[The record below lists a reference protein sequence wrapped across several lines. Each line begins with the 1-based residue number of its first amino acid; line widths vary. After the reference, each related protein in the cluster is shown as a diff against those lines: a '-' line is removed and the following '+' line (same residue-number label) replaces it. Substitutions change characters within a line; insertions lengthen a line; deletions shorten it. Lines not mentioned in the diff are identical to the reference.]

1 MSMVVLHDTTG
12 KKKEAVVCYMD
23 APVPYAIEENFGGCF
38 FEDDVDLALVLQDQE
53 IVYQLLQGNDV
64 SGSSRTHSYHSSSCG
79 HQRTSGEPKLRGAAN
94 YESQLAVDEALAR
107 ELQEIEDQISNTSIG
122 GNILKEGRKP
132 VRSSTPNHGNTSAS
146 RSQVVTEDSVDPD
159 NMTYEEL
166 QQLGET
172 IGTESKGLP
181 EDVIA
186 LLKSSTYKIRIFSRK
201 EKNDECVICCM
212 AYKNR
217 DKLTTLP
224 CAHQYHQTCVAKWLK
239 INKVCPVCNK
249 EVFGS

>member
-1 MSMVVLHDTTG
+1 MEVLYDTTG
-12 KKKEAVVCYMD
+12 KKEVVVYYMD
-23 APVPYAIEENFGGCF
+23 APVPYAIEENYGGCF

-53 IVYQLLQGNDV
+53 IVYQLLQGNDG
-64 SGSSRTHSYHSSSCG
+64 SGSSGSHSYPSSSCG
-79 HQRTSGEPKLRGAAN
+79 HQRTLGEQKIRGGAN
-94 YESQLAVDEALAR
+94 YESQLAVDETLAR
-107 ELQEIEDQISNTSIG
+107 EMQEIEDQISYASIDD
-122 GNILKEGRKP
+122 NILKAGKKP
-132 VRSSTPNHGNTSAS
+132 ASSSTPSNGSTCARRS
-146 RSQVVTEDSVDPD
+146 RQVVTEDSVDPD

-186 LLKSSTYKIRIFSRK
+186 LLKSSTYKIRLFSRK
-201 EKNDECVICCM
+201 EKHVECVICCM
-212 AYKNR
+212 DYKNR

-224 CAHQYHQTCVAKWLK
+224 CEHQYHQTCVAQWLK

-249 EVFGS
+249 EVFGSYK

>member
-1 MSMVVLHDTTG
+1 MEVLHDTTG
-12 KKKEAVVCYMD
+12 KKEAVVYYMN

-38 FEDDVDLALVLQDQE
+38 FEDDDDLALVLQEQE
-53 IVYQLLQGNDV
+53 IVHRLIEGNDG
-64 SGSSRTHSYHSSSCG
+64 SGSSRTRSDPSSSRG
-79 HQRTSGEPKLRGAAN
+79 HQRTLDGRKLTGSAN
-94 YESQLAVDEALAR
+94 YASQLAVDEALAR
-107 ELQEIEDQISNTSIG
+107 ELQAIEDQIAETSIDD
-122 GNILKEGRKP
+122 NIFKGRKP
-132 VRSSTPNHGNTSAS
+132 ASSSTSNNASTSSS
-146 RSQVVTEDSVDPD
+146 RCPQVATEDGVDPD

-181 EDVIA
+181 DDMIM

-201 EKNDECVICCM
+201 EKHDECVICCM

-224 CAHQYHQTCVAKWLK
+224 CEHQYHQICVTKWLK

>member
-1 MSMVVLHDTTG
+1 MSMEVLHDTTG
-12 KKKEAVVCYMD
+12 KKEAAVYYMD
-23 APVPYAIEENFGGCF
+23 APLPYAIEENFGGCF
-38 FEDDVDLALVLQDQE
+38 FEDDVDLAQVLQD
-53 IVYQLLQGNDV
+53 
-64 SGSSRTHSYHSSSCG
+64 
-79 HQRTSGEPKLRGAAN
+79 
-94 YESQLAVDEALAR
+94 QLAVDEALAR
-107 ELQEIEDQISNTSIG
+107 DLQAMEDQIAKAAIEEN
-122 GNILKEGRKP
+122 NRKEGRKP
-132 VRSSTPNHGNTSAS
+132 AGFSTSNNGNTSVS
-146 RSQVVTEDSVDPD
+146 RSSQVLTEDGVDPD

-172 IGTESKGLP
+172 IGTHSKGLP

-186 LLKSSTYKIRIFSRK
+186 LLKSSTYKIGIFSRK
-201 EKNDECVICCM
+201 EKHDECVICCM

-224 CAHQYHQTCVAKWLK
+224 CQHQYHRTCVAKWLK

>member
-1 MSMVVLHDTTG
+1 MVVLHDTTG

-64 SGSSRTHSYHSSSCG
+64 SGSSRTHSYPSSSCG

-107 ELQEIEDQISNTSIG
+107 ELQEIEDQIYNTSIG

-146 RSQVVTEDSVDPD
+146 RSPQVVTEDSVDPD

-201 EKNDECVICCM
+201 EKHDECVICCM

-224 CAHQYHQTCVAKWLK
+224 CAHQYHQTCVVKWLK
-239 INKVCPVCNK
+239 INKVCPICNK